1 MGGRI
6 DRKVATACLTG
17 RSEFRIFRNTRKVSD
32 GTARFRRRGPE
43 ELRPLSGQALAEPV
57 IVTKYGRPSVVILSA
72 GEYERLKRLDRQVL
86 AVTDLS
92 DDDIAGI
99 EAARIPD
106 AHRYHSDDLP

>member
-1 MGGRI
+1 MAQPVSAGEVQKNFGRYQ
-6 DRKVATACLTG
+6 D
-17 RSEFRIFRNTRKVSD
+17 
-32 GTARFRRRGPE
+32 
-43 ELRPLSGQALAEPV
+43 QALAEPV